1 MKVKCVCAVIL
12 VSCLELLLLT
22 ACSQESVFA
31 QITCSVFWSGMLRC
45 SVSAPNF
52 VLCYLSYGALQLLP
66 RKSEIG
72 FKQTSLMC
80 LPAFANLAVF
90 ELLLRSTEKLKL
102 STVAAS
108 AVTNK

>member
-1 MKVKCVCAVIL
+1 M
-12 VSCLELLLLT
+12 
-22 ACSQESVFA
+22 FA
-31 QITCSVFWSGMLRC
+31 QITSVFWSGMLRC